1 MTDLVKRY
9 IYSNAPLLLSLA
21 ALGWAGN
28 TVAGRLAVGEISPM
42 VIVFLR
48 WTIVTGLLAFTQRKS
63 WPSAL
68 TIMKGRIKWIF
79 LMAGFGFTFFNA
91 LFYTAAQYTTAINLG
106 IIQCTMPAYIIL
118 GAAIIFRNRLT
129 TLQLAGTALTMVGVV
144 IIVSKG
150 DMQILAQLAINQGD
164 WLMLLAC
171 LFYSGYTIGLRARP
185 KIDNFTMMLFLA
197 AAAWLHSLPLLLGE
211 TLAGKALWPDDINS
225 WMVILFVALVPSF
238 LSQVFY
244 MRGVDLIGPARAGV
258 FSNLVPVYSAV
269 LGILVLGE
277 ILHLYHITACL
288 LVFAGLA
295 IISKQKKEDQSSQ
308 PQT

>member
-1 MTDLVKRY
+1 MTEFCRRY

-21 ALGWAGN
+21 AVGWAGN

-48 WTIVTGLLAFTQRKS
+48 WTIVAGLLGFTQRNNWKK
-63 WPSAL
+63 AL
-68 TIMKGRIKWIF
+68 PLLRGRLKWVF

-118 GAAIIFRNRLT
+118 GAAIIYRTHLT
-129 TLQLAGTALTMVGVV
+129 RLQLAGTALTMIGVV
-144 IIVSKG
+144 TIIAKG
-150 DMQILAQLAINQGD
+150 NIQILAQLAINQGD

-185 KIDNFTMMLFLA
+185 QMGNFTMMFFLA
-197 AAAWLHSLPLLLGE
+197 CAAWLLSLPLLLAESLTSG
-211 TLAGKALWPDDINS
+211 LLWPDDVQS
-225 WMVILFVALVPSF
+225 WLVILYVALAPSF
-238 LSQVFY
+238 LSQIFY

-258 FSNLVPVYSAV
+258 FSNLVPIYSAA
-269 LGILVLGE
+269 LGIL
-277 ILHLYHITACL
+277 ILNESLHIYHIIACL
-288 LVFAGLA
+288 LVFGGLA
-295 IISKQKKEDQSSQ
+295 IISKQKQLTGPSDQ
-308 PQT
+308 T